1 LASKATK
8 KAQPVDRLMDYPV
21 DVDAGDLF
29 RHAPPEV
36 AAKWRAMAA
45 GCIAGAGFG
54 LSAQE
59 LLARQIADMGM
70 SFRMTGDVE
79 ERAGRSPPCR

>member
-1 LASKATK
+1 MA
-8 KAQPVDRLMDYPV
+8 
-21 DVDAGDLF
+21 
-29 RHAPPEV
+29 RHGGGLRR
-36 AAKWRAMAA
+36 WRRIPA
-45 GCIAGAGFG
+45 
-54 LSAQE
+54 SAQE